1 MPSPFLSFSLSYRI
15 KFTERNFPRWNDADV
30 TVFLCNMQFVRIIR
44 RGEVDLRFFPQ
55 KRGKK
60 KRKDVRFDVQYRKN
74 KKNSQTFQR
83 ELISIPLDG
92 TISVRRQIA
101 EGNIGRSRHRVA
113 TVLVHYG
120 QTSIP
125 KGWIDMIRS
134 TPMQQETAIDVFRQN
149 SLRRIP
155 L

>member
-15 KFTERNFPRWNDADV
+15 KFTERNFPRWNDAGLQ
-30 TVFLCNMQFVRIIR
+30 FSYAICNSCESFVEAKSIYDSFHKK
-44 RGEVDLRFFPQ
+44 EE
-55 KRGKK
+55 K

-101 EGNIGRSRHRVA
+101 EGNIGHSRHRVA

-134 TPMQQETAIDVFRQN
+134 TPIQQETAIDVFRQN

>member
-44 RGEVDLRFFPQ
+44 RGYDSIYDSFHKKE
-55 KRGKK
+55 GK
-60 KRKDVRFDVQYRKN
+60 KRKDVRFDVQYWKN

>member
-55 KRGKK
+55 KREKK
-60 KRKDVRFDVQYRKN
+60 KRKDVRFDVQYWKN